1 MFFCASGVMASI
13 SAFQAGDPGSIP
25 GWRIF
30 IKQIRL
36 FEFDFLMDYVH
47 YLVYQLHIRNLDL

>member
-1 MFFCASGVMASI
+1 MTIRKHIMLYVFFCASGVMASI

-30 IKQIRL
+30 FKQIHL
-36 FEFDFLMDYVH
+36 FEFDF
-47 YLVYQLHIRNLDL
+47 